1 MSILVI
7 HEGKLWQ
14 LPAFDLKAFKNAKEN
29 YPESSVWIFG
39 DEPKQVHL
47 KELEAVEKKQ

>member
-1 MSILVI
+1 MMAIIVK

-29 YPESSVWIFG
+29 YPESHVWIFG
-39 DEPKQVHL
+39 DEPKKVKL
-47 KELEAVEKKQ
+47 KELEANE

>member
-14 LPAFDLKAFKNAKEN
+14 LPAFDLKAFKNAKKN
-29 YPESSVWIFG
+29 YPESHVWIFG
-39 DEPKQVHL
+39 DEPKKVKL
-47 KELEAVEKKQ
+47 KELDVN

>member
-7 HEGKLWQ
+7 HEGKLYQ

-29 YPESSVWIFG
+29 YPESHVWIFG
-39 DEPKQVHL
+39 DEPKKVPL
-47 KELEAVEKKQ
+47 KELEENE